1 MPESATAER
10 RTRRSSGP
18 ATPLSLEEES
28 AAAEVATAV
37 AVEAEAL
44 ETPADWDVDFERIH
58 HFEGCPVEAAVEA
71 GTLAAEFGN
80 SRCES
85 YGALAPGRTNADGTQ
100 VPPRRVKIVRC
111 IQCGGDGM
119 VKDRKEQTHG

>member
-1 MPESATAER
+1 MEAATAER

-28 AAAEVATAV
+28 SAAEVATVA

-44 ETPADWDVDFERIH
+44 EIPADWDADFERIH
-58 HFEGCPVEAAVEA
+58 HFEGCTVEAAAEA
-71 GTLAAEFGN
+71 GTLVAEFGN

-85 YGALAPGRTNADGTQ
+85 YESLAPGRTLSDGTQ
-100 VPPRRVKIVRC
+100 VSSRWVKVVRC
-111 IQCGGDGM
+111 IQCGGDGT
-119 VKDRKEQTHG
+119 VKRKEQPHG